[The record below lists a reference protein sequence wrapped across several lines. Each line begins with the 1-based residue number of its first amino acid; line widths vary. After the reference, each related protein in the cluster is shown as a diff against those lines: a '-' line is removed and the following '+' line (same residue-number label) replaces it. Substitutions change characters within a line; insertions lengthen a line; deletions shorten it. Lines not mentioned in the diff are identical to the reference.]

1 MVSSNFGA
9 KNLRHASH
17 CSKARAAGPSVAA
30 PLQVTMEAA
39 SVAASAQPRATS
51 VNDPDVIANAKRLVI
66 TKMVLENFKSY
77 AGVCEIGPLH
87 KVRLRRQ

>member
-1 MVSSNFGA
+1 
-9 KNLRHASH
+9 
-17 CSKARAAGPSVAA
+17 
-30 PLQVTMEAA
+30 MEAS

-51 VNDPDVIANAKRLVI
+51 VNDPDVISNAKRLVI

-87 KVRLRRQ
+87 KVRPSLRCAPGTLHS